1 MFSRRLLVMAG
12 LVVAA
17 AVASAAQMSDSDHVK
32 EVAEWRAKHEADY
45 TREWVPLAGL
55 FYLQPGD
62 NAAGSAAANP
72 IKLPSRAPA
81 SIGRFMY
88 RDKHVTFE
96 PRAGAPVTLKG
107 QPVTSGLVLRSD

>member
-1 MFSRRLLVMAG
+1 MISRRLLALTA

-17 AVASAAQMSDSDHVK
+17 AVPSAAQMTDADHVK

-55 FYLQPGD
+55 FYLQPGE
-62 NAAGSAAANP
+62 NSAGSASTNGV
-72 IKLPSRAPA
+72 KLPARAPA

-96 PRAGAPVTLKG
+96 PRAGAP
-107 QPVTSGLVLRSD
+107 